1 MEDGKACLARAQ
13 ALGLEARDKPHHTS
27 LPRASVLVLLTEQSG
42 VVYTLITKRS
52 MKLRSHPGECCFP
65 GGRQDE
71 EDGGDDIR
79 TALREAQEE
88 VGLEPSDVKPVGR
101 LTTTESVN
109 HLCVTPILA
118 WMESSSEDIMKTYPW
133 KINRDEVD
141 SAFVVPLSRFLEE
154 PVSIFDVEWSGEIFS
169 LRTYVHSD
177 ENGETYSIT
186 GLTAHI
192 AHEAAKVSY
201 GPAYNDNSTRVPRG
215 DANTEA
221 RKQGTLS
228 GYLWK
233 REVSSRG
240 RSYWTRRFFVVSG
253 RKLLHH
259 YDNEQQAERK
269 SHSANKK
276 HRLPLDDCRVQ
287 TTETASGSVKFEF
300 VVDALLGRVEWHLA
314 SESHEDRELWVSTL
328 LQASSLLD
336 MKRAL

>member
-1 MEDGKACLARAQ
+1 
-13 ALGLEARDKPHHTS
+13 
-27 LPRASVLVLLTEQSG
+27 VLLTEQSG
-42 VVYTLITKRS
+42 VVHALITKRS
-52 MKLRSHPGECCFP
+52 LKLLSHPGECCFP

-71 EDGGDDIR
+71 EDGGDDIH

-88 VGLEPSDVKPVGR
+88 VGLEPSNVKPVGH

-133 KINRDEVD
+133 KINGDEVD
-141 SAFVVPLSRFLEE
+141 SAFVIPLSRFLEE
-154 PVSIFDVEWSGEIFS
+154 PESIFDVEWSREIFS
-169 LRTYVHSD
+169 MRTYFHSD
-177 ENGETYSIT
+177 ENGETCSIT

-201 GPAYNDNSTRVPRG
+201 GPGYNEIGTRTLRG
-215 DANTEA
+215 DANTES
-221 RKQGTLS
+221 REQGTLS

-240 RSYWTRRFFVVSG
+240 RRYWSRRFFVVSG
-253 RKLLHH
+253 RKRLHQ

-269 SHSANKK
+269 SQSANKK
-276 HRLPLDDCRVQ
+276 NRLPLDDCRVR
-287 TTETASGSVKFEF
+287 TTETASGSLKFEF
-300 VVDALLGRVEWHLA
+300 VVDAVLGRVEWHLA

-328 LQASSLLD
+328 LQASTPE
-336 MKRAL
+336 